1 MGQHTSPRA
10 VLARAAVCL
19 CVLSGAGTA
28 SGAECGRGPVTLAA
42 PAKVIAASLAEEIT
56 RAMSV
61 RVIIKTLGAPA
72 RDIGSGLHVLQWDLD
87 DGRIFYIS
95 TPDTCGKPVKTGFVE
110 PPPVAPVSGGPRL

>member
-1 MGQHTSPRA
+1 M
-10 VLARAAVCL
+10 
-19 CVLSGAGTA
+19 A
-28 SGAECGRGPVTLAA
+28 SGAECGRGPVTLAT
-42 PAKVIAASLAEEIT
+42 PSKVIAAALAEDIT

-72 RDIGSGLHVLQWDLD
+72 RDVGSGLHVLQWDLD

-110 PPPVAPVSGGPRL
+110 PAPVAR